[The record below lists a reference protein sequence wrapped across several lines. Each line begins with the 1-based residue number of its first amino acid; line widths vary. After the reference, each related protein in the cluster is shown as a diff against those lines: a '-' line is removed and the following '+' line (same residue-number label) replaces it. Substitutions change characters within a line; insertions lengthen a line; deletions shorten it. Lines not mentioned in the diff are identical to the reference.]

1 MDINTS
7 RLVRGQVW
15 HWRDP
20 LYGDKSEHKSINVEY
35 GEAITRF
42 SRYVIII
49 QDEETIDVNSV
60 LVIPCSSTQRYETD
74 IEIKLS
80 HSMTNTKTYAQPRK
94 IFSVH
99 PKCLNKYV
107 CSLSSTTMLELDSIL
122 VSLICPNLKNYILS
136 NPNNII
142 LSTLASINTNKLN
155 NPSDKD
161 DLKELISDFIDE
173 NIIVKP
179 GVDRLI
185 PIVKIK
191 EMFDQYCEY
200 CNVDLKTFAFYL
212 CKKLNKTD
220 FSNAY
225 NLDTFTI
232 RDIEIK
238 GEIYEE
244 IKPPE
249 KETKLAP
256 NFKWTPEKKKQF
268 LLDYKN
274 KSLEELSEQ
283 YKIKKDS
290 IKRYMYNFIKEYPDI
305 LKDKEIQIS
314 FNKFRM
320 SVLNISNQIIR
331 GLKAGNL
338 YSIYHHAFKGNNKAG
353 KDKFYT
359 TLRNIISDNLLTL
372 YTSKESNMII
382 SEKDKYFNEINRL
395 YEGEIFIVKDLIEK
409 IQFRIQNSYSI
420 KKEIVNKIVQEI
432 MKKYVK

>member
-20 LYGDKSEHKSINVEY
+20 LYGDKSEHKIINVEY

-161 DLKELISDFIDE
+161 DLKELISNFIDE

-200 CNVDLKTFAFYL
+200 CNIDLKSFAFYL
-212 CKKLNKTD
+212 CKKLNKAD

-225 NLDTFTI
+225 NLDSLTI

-249 KETKLAP
+249 KETKLSS

-274 KSLEELSEQ
+274 KSLEELAEQ
-283 YKIKKDS
+283 YKVKKDS

-320 SVLNISNQIIR
+320 SVLNTSNQIIR

-409 IQFRIQNSYSI
+409 IQFKIQNSYSI